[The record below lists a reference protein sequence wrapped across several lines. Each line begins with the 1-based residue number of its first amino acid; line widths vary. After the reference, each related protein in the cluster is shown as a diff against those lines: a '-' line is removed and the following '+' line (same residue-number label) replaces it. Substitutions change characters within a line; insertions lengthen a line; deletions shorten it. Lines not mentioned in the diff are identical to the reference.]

1 MDELK
6 LKRDTYELLERSK
19 VARMFKF
26 YFDLRLKVN
35 KSLNKFAKNQLELS
49 NQDLKLLSIVKD
61 ERKVKTFAEHTLGID
76 YNIKHLLALVNQSS
90 FKDDHEKMYL
100 ITSLVQ
106 ALENKTPSDIS
117 EIIELSYLDKE
128 SRVDYLIGE
137 DDTGMKNALSGV
149 RNYWKTIRSQSKN
162 WKRSNYKEYLIE
174 AKTIIEEA
182 FIKDE
187 FTFDHFKRI
196 TTALYLAIKARLKK
210 EQIDQ

>member
-6 LKRDTYELLERSK
+6 LKKNTYELLERSR

-26 YFDLRLKVN
+26 YFDLRIKIN
-35 KSLNKFAKNQLELS
+35 KSLNKFAKNQLDLS

-61 ERKVKTFAEHTLGID
+61 ERKVKSFAEHTLGLD
-76 YNIKHLLALVNQSS
+76 YDTKRILHLVSQPTFKGDNEKLYLLTVLIQS
-90 FKDDHEKMYL
+90 
-100 ITSLVQ
+100 
-106 ALENKTPSDIS
+106 LENKSSGDIS
-117 EIIELSYLDKE
+117 ELIGLCDLTSEEK
-128 SRVDYLIGE
+128 VDYLIGE

-162 WKRSNYKEYLIE
+162 WKRANYKEYLIE

-182 FIKDE
+182 FVKDE

-210 EQIDQ
+210 NQPE